1 MLSIEVDT
9 PCPILLPVLMFI
21 VDCYLVSEFEKI
33 KQDIKYILFAISLAD
48 YVPDHN
54 EDGLD
59 LGRFVYKCFR
69 DQSSVLTTDR
79 RKDYIISQSRARGSC
94 RWTLLLK

>member
-1 MLSIEVDT
+1 MTLNLYYLQE
-9 PCPILLPVLMFI
+9 LI
-21 VDCYLVSEFEKI
+21 VYNR
-33 KQDIKYILFAISLAD
+33 SLAD

-59 LGRFVYKCFR
+59 LGRFVCKCLEI
-69 DQSSVLTTDR
+69 SVDYTDR
-79 RKDYIISQSRARGSC
+79 RKDSIISQSRARGSC